1 MKGVGELSTRHLA
14 SPSNVRLM
22 NNRLRLLLI
31 GLIAFNSAFGQLSV
45 RVLSSLDS
53 SAAFGVVCS
62 NASSYQLAF
71 TDYNGVAKLNS
82 GGTIQFTHPK
92 FYGISVSGI
101 YTDTTIYLEPLVGD
115 LEEVVISPTSNEAV
129 FAAII
134 AQYRKHLKSVDISG
148 NLAYSNTN
156 WFKYRYKSDETSDSA
171 YCAIQDDLRFTYDGT
186 VKKSKPLFSAVSLDR
201 FCSDFSLEKNHS
213 IKTSEIPAFSK
224 FDFSLFLN
232 AVFTENSF
240 FDQIGFK
247 HTKSTKR
254 EDTLNHTTEITFS
267 SPDCIKT
274 LVFSSED
281 KALISYTFQF
291 FGKLG
296 GYHYYYA
303 TFSDQ
308 VMTTLFEE
316 KGYLFDYETNSHQ
329 LISVHHG
336 TFEASEKA
344 ILLNPLSFSDIIKT
358 QASNNSGDAEKVKM
372 LLPMYGY
379 LLR

>member
-1 MKGVGELSTRHLA
+1 MKRRLHLFLICLFVLNYA
-14 SPSNVRLM
+14 S
-22 NNRLRLLLI
+22 
-31 GLIAFNSAFGQLSV
+31 GQLSL

-53 SAAFGVVCS
+53 SAAFGVICS
-62 NASSYQLAF
+62 NASSNQLAF
-71 TDYNGVAKLNS
+71 TDYNGLAKLTS
-82 GGTIQFTHPK
+82 GGTIQFTHPS

-115 LEEVVISPTSNEAV
+115 LEEVIISPTSNEAV
-129 FAAII
+129 FASVI
-134 AQYRKHLKSVDISG
+134 AQYRKQLKSVNISG
-148 NLAYSNTN
+148 NLAYTTTN
-156 WFKYRYKSDETSDSA
+156 WFKYRYKTDETGDSA

-186 VKKSKPLFSAVSLDR
+186 IKRSKPLFSAVSLNR
-201 FCSDFSLEKNHS
+201 FCSDFSLEKNRS

-232 AVFTENSF
+232 AVFTEDSF
-240 FDQIGFK
+240 FDEIGFK

-267 SPDCIKT
+267 SSDCIKT
-274 LVFSSED
+274 LVFSTED
-281 KALISYTFQF
+281 RALISYTFRF

-296 GYHYYYA
+296 GYHCYYA

-308 VMTTLFEE
+308 VMATLFEE

-336 TFEASEKA
+336 MFETTEKA
-344 ILLNPLSFSDIIKT
+344 ILLNPMSFSEIIKT
-358 QASNNSGDAEKVKM
+358 QTTGNSADAEKVKM
-372 LLPMYGY
+372 LFPMYGY